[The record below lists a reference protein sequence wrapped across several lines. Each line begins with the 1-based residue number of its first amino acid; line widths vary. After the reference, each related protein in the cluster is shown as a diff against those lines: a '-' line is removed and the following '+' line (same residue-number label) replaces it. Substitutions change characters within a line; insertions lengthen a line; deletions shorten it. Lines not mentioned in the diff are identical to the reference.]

1 MLNLSKKNNAVYILY
16 ASKNY
21 TSSVTVTANVYD
33 DTNTLYG
40 SSPYTL
46 LEISTTGMY
55 GITFTPTTTGNF
67 KVEVL
72 ESTTKMASASIKITD
87 NDIESVAGDVTSVLS
102 LLNNAVYGLQSTQ
115 SGVASIQSDTMD
127 IKGVSFTTGSDSLHQ
142 IKDYLVNTIQSSISQ
157 IQNNTLT
164 SVSLPTQ
171 MLISTT
177 PGVPQPYNF
186 YVNTMDEQGM
196 MTDPY
201 DQDSGAGTAMVS
213 VAVLNQAGTSRNSK
227 LSGLDS
233 STQGGLNWMTRMST
247 GRFSGIYS
255 VASGDALEELN
266 FTFKYKHAVAEND
279 RIIDR
284 SSVVTLELNVNTQV
298 NAIKADVENST
309 FGLSAIKTLIDYYD
323 ATTQADLTTIE
334 GKIDT
339 VTTNVG
345 TVNTTVNGINTLLTN
360 VTYGL
365 SALKTLIDNAN
376 TAIANMRSSIEGAGF
391 NTATDSLAQISSK
404 VSQVYNRTG
413 GYIA

>member
-1 MLNLSKKNNAVYILY
+1 
-16 ASKNY
+16 
-21 TSSVTVTANVYD
+21 
-33 DTNTLYG
+33 
-40 SSPYTL
+40 
-46 LEISTTGMY
+46 
-55 GITFTPTTTGNF
+55 
-67 KVEVL
+67 
-72 ESTTKMASASIKITD
+72 
-87 NDIESVAGDVTSVLS
+87 
-102 LLNNAVYGLQSTQ
+102 
-115 SGVASIQSDTMD
+115 
-127 IKGVSFTTGSDSLHQ
+127 
-142 IKDYLVNTIQSSISQ
+142 
-157 IQNNTLT
+157 
-164 SVSLPTQ
+164 
-171 MLISTT
+171 
-177 PGVPQPYNF
+177 
-186 YVNTMDEQGM
+186 M

-213 VAVLNQAGTSRNSK
+213 VAVLNQAGTSRDSK
-227 LSGLDS
+227 LSGMDA

-266 FTFKYKHAVAEND
+266 FTFKYKHAIAEND

-309 FGLSAIKTLIDYYD
+309 FGLSAIRTLIDYYNV
-323 ATTQADLTTIE
+323 TTQADLTNIE
-334 GKIDT
+334 SKIDT

-345 TVNTTVNGINTLLTN
+345 TVQTSVNGLNTLLTD
-360 VTYGL
+360 VGYGL

-376 TAIANMRSSIEGAGF
+376 TAISNMRLSIEGAGF